1 MDKKETED
9 RGDREDREF
18 ERWERQRGIALQA
31 YYDECKRWNNGAMLY
46 FVIGALL
53 LLVMIFIDLQQFGMY
68 IFLTF
73 IFFVLVDIS
82 ISLRK
87 HMAWQKLDAL
97 GVKMPIDF
105 NP

>member
-1 MDKKETED
+1 MDKKEKED
-9 RGDREDREF
+9 IEFQKWTRERD
-18 ERWERQRGIALQA
+18 IALQA

-68 IFLTF
+68 MFLTF

-97 GVKMPIDF
+97 GVKVPVDF